1 MRPIPLVLDGKPHTI
16 ERPLEAI
23 AASLTPQSKLTL
35 QITGGSQVYGP
46 ARTAADVQIA
56 KARLEIPTVGAGGGG
71 AVLPGSRRCLSRRS
85 FVIRLHEPE
94 RGRLRLRGTRVTV
107 AGRRVKVF
115 RKRGRVRARI
125 DLRGRAPQ
133 RVRVKV
139 VARTTR
145 GKVLRDTRVYRTC
158 VPKEVAPLRPGPVP
172 GRS

>member
-1 MRPIPLVLDGKPHTI
+1 MAGNQVRPIPLSLDGEQHTI
-16 ERPLEAI
+16 ERPLEGI

-56 KARLEIPTVGAGGGG
+56 KARLSIPTVGAGAGSGGG
-71 AVLPGSRRCLSRRS
+71 GVLPGSRRCLSRRS
-85 FVIRLHEPE
+85 FVIRLHEP
-94 RGRLRLRGTRVTV
+94 RKGRLRLRGTRVTV
-107 AGRRVKVF
+107 AGKRVKVF
-115 RKRGRVRARI
+115 RKRGRVRARV
-125 DLRGRAPQ
+125 DLRGRAPE

-158 VPKEVAPLRPGPVP
+158 VPTRKRK
-172 GRS
+172 R

>member
-1 MRPIPLVLDGKPHTI
+1 MAGNQVRPIPLSLDGEQHTI
-16 ERPLEAI
+16 ERPLEGI

-56 KARLEIPTVGAGGGG
+56 KARLSIPTVGAGAGSGGG
-71 AVLPGSRRCLSRRS
+71 GVLPGSRRCLSRRS
-85 FVIRLHEPE
+85 FVIRLHEP
-94 RGRLRLRGTRVTV
+94 RNGRLRLRGTRVTV
-107 AGRRVKVF
+107 AGKRVKVF
-115 RKRGRVRARI
+115 RKRGRIRARV
-125 DLRGRAPQ
+125 DLRGRAPE

-158 VPKEVAPLRPGPVP
+158 VPTRKRK
-172 GRS
+172 R